1 MKSFKITNYF
11 TKAEIILYLS
21 SLTLITL
28 AFLIFDRS
36 NYLSLLASLV
46 GATSLIFCSKGNPIG
61 EGLIIVFSLLYA
73 YISYSYAYYGEM
85 ITYLGMSA
93 PMAVFA
99 LVSWLKN
106 PYDGK
111 KSEVRVN
118 KISKKE
124 GIFLVLLTA
133 LVTLVF
139 YFVLDLLGT
148 SNLLISTVSVTTS
161 FFAVY
166 LTARRSAYYALAYA
180 VNDLVLIILWI
191 MATVDN
197 VSYVSVIVCFVA
209 FLLNDL
215 YGFYNW
221 KRMERRQ
228 NAAALSE

>member
-1 MKSFKITNYF
+1 MKTFKITKYF
-11 TKAEIILYLS
+11 SKAEIILYLS

-28 AFLIFDRS
+28 SFLIFDRS

-61 EGLIIVFSLLYA
+61 EALIIVFSLLYA

-93 PMAVFA
+93 PMAIFA

-118 KISKKE
+118 KISAKE
-124 GIFLVLLTA
+124 GVFLVFLTA
-133 LVTLVF
+133 LVTVVF
-139 YFVLDLLGT
+139 YFILGFLGT

-180 VNDLVLIILWI
+180 FNDLVLIILWI
-191 MATVDN
+191 MATIDN
-197 VSYVSVIVCFVA
+197 LSYVSVIVCFVA
-209 FLLNDL
+209 FLANDL

-221 KRMERRQ
+221 RRMERRQ
-228 NAAALSE
+228 NGE

>member
-124 GIFLVLLTA
+124 GFFLILLTA

-139 YFVLDLLGT
+139 YFVLDFLGT

-180 VNDLVLIILWI
+180 FNDLVLIILWI

>member
-139 YFVLDLLGT
+139 YFVLDFLGT

-228 NAAALSE
+228 NTASIPD

>member
-1 MKSFKITNYF
+1 MKTFKITKYF
-11 TKAEIILYLS
+11 SKAEIILYLS

-28 AFLIFDRS
+28 SFLIFDRS

-61 EGLIIVFSLLYA
+61 EALIIVFSLLYA

-93 PMAVFA
+93 PMAIFA

-106 PYDGK
+106 PYNGN

-118 KISKKE
+118 KISAKE
-124 GIFLVLLTA
+124 GVFLVFLTA
-133 LVTLVF
+133 LVTVVF
-139 YFVLDLLGT
+139 YFILGFLGT

-180 VNDLVLIILWI
+180 FNDLVLIILWI
-191 MATVDN
+191 MATIDN
-197 VSYVSVIVCFVA
+197 LSYVSVIVCFVA
-209 FLLNDL
+209 FLANDL

-221 KRMERRQ
+221 RRMERRQ
-228 NAAALSE
+228 NTRDLLS